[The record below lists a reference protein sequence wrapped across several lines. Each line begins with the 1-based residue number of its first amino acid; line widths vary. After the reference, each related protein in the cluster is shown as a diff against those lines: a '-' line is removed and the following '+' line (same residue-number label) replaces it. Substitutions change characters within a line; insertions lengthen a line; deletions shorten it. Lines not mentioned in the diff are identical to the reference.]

1 MRVRVFNFSLC
12 FGNEAR
18 WRKNGRV
25 EMEGGR
31 YRKTAMRG
39 AHGGVMGNEVRRG
52 RVMACALRGGLL

>member
-25 EMEGGR
+25 EMEGG
-31 YRKTAMRG
+31 
-39 AHGGVMGNEVRRG
+39 EV
-52 RVMACALRGGLL
+52 

>member
-25 EMEGGR
+25 EMEGG

-39 AHGGVMGNEVRRG
+39 AHGGVMGTAVRRG
-52 RVMACALRGGLL
+52 RVRACALRGGLL